1 MPTTTGEL
9 LAVSLFA
16 FGVVLLVF
24 LVPAALLEKTEPG
37 RRFVDWV
44 DRRFG

>member
-1 MPTTTGEL
+1 MTTGEL
-9 LAVSLFA
+9 LAVSLFV

-24 LVPAALLEKTEPG
+24 LIPAALLENTGWG
-37 RRFVDWV
+37 RRVVDWV